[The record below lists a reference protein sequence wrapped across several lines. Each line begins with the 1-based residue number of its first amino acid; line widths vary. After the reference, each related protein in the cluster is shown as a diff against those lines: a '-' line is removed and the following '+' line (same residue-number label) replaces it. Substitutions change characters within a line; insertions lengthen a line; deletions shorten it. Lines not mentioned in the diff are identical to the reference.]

1 MRANIWADW
10 GPIWVKNGEKRLFSR
25 FLTSPKNNLNKVL
38 DNEQRNSEI
47 KDLAEK
53 SKSDLLGLIKLR
65 KENPNDPNIAYLN
78 INSLREKITSPRE
91 ISLKSSVDI
100 LCVDEA
106 KLDAS
111 YPNVQFILR
120 DTNFHHFV
128 EIEINM
134 VEEKW
139 YLYETV

>member
-1 MRANIWADW
+1 MRAKIWADW

-91 ISLKSSVDI
+91 ICLKSSVDI

-111 YPNVQFILR
+111 YPNAQFILR
-120 DTNFHHFV
+120 DTNFYHFV

>member
-78 INSLREKITSPRE
+78 INSLREKITSLRE
-91 ISLKSSVDI
+91 ICLKSSVDI

-111 YPNVQFILR
+111 YPNAQFILR